1 MTECAEVTEVHMEQK
16 LHTALCMVEDEIAGE
31 QKLDGN

>member
-1 MTECAEVTEVHMEQK
+1 MMEGAEVMEVHMEQK
-16 LHTALCMVEDEIAGE
+16 LHTTLHMAEDEVAGE